1 MKTSL
6 PTFFVIGAAKA
17 GTTTLHDAL
26 AHHPQVYVP
35 YKKEPTF
42 FASDDYDH
50 GLAWYLD
57 TYFRNAERYA
67 ARGECSVGYLF
78 WHRKTALRMAEAYD
92 EQPLPR
98 IIVIMRDPVARA
110 YSAYWHLRNYGGERL
125 SFEEA
130 LAAEDERFAQQKERL
145 SAEGILR
152 FAYFRGGCY
161 DRQLRSFLD
170 RFPREQCL
178 FLLTEDLQQ
187 DYAGTMYTLFA
198 FLGVETEVV
207 TAARASNSA
216 RQVRN
221 REFYRA
227 IRQPS
232 VLKELIKPLLP
243 QRLRYRLKQRLL
255 SLNMKPAPYPPIN
268 PDTARQLRARY
279 LPHIEALETMI
290 GRDLSAWKSEP
301 AGGEKEGGID
311 D

>member
-1 MKTSL
+1 MKTPL

-26 AHHPQVYVP
+26 ARHPQVYVP

-57 TYFRNAERYA
+57 TYFRGAEQYP

-78 WHRKTALRMAEAYD
+78 WHGKTALRMAEAYD

-98 IIVIMRDPVARA
+98 IIAILRDPVARA
-110 YSAYWHLRNYGGERL
+110 YSAYWHLRHYGGETL

-130 LAAEDERFAQQKERL
+130 LLAEDERFAQQRERL

-152 FAYFRGGCY
+152 FTYFRGGCY
-161 DRQLRSFLD
+161 DQQLRSYLD

-178 FLLTEDLQQ
+178 FLLTEDLQA
-187 DYAGTMYTLFA
+187 DYAGTVHTLFA
-198 FLGVETEVV
+198 FLGVETEIEV
-207 TAARASNSA
+207 AARASNTA
-216 RQVRN
+216 RQVRS
-221 REFYRA
+221 RSFYSA

-232 VLKELIKPLLP
+232 ALKALIKPWLP
-243 QRLRYRLKQRLL
+243 QRLRYKLKQGLL
-255 SLNMKPAPYPPIN
+255 NLNMKPAPYPPIN
-268 PDTARQLRARY
+268 PDTARQLRGRY
-279 LPHIEALETMI
+279 QPHIEALEDMI

-301 AGGEKEGGID
+301 TGDEKEGVID

>member
-1 MKTSL
+1 MNNSL
-6 PTFFVIGAAKA
+6 PTFFVIGAAKS

-57 TYFRNAERYA
+57 TYFRGAEQYP

-78 WHRKTALRMAEAYD
+78 WHEKTAERIAEVYD
-92 EQPLPR
+92 GQPPPR
-98 IIVIMRDPVARA
+98 IVAILRDPVARA
-110 YSAYWHLRNYGGERL
+110 YSAYWHLRNYGGETL

-130 LAAEDERFAQQKERL
+130 LAVEEERFAQQKERL

-161 DRQLRSFLD
+161 DQQLTSFLD
-170 RFPREQCL
+170 HFSREQCL

-187 DYAGTMYTLFA
+187 DYAGTMHTLFA
-198 FLGVETEVV
+198 FLGVEPTVEL
-207 TAARASNSA
+207 AARASNTA
-216 RQVRN
+216 RQVRS
-221 REFYRA
+221 RSFYSA

-232 VLKELIKPLLP
+232 TLKELVKPLLP
-243 QRLRYRLKQRLL
+243 QQLRYRLKQELL
-255 SLNMKPAPYPPIN
+255 NLTMKPAPYPPIN

-279 LPHIEALETMI
+279 LPHIEALEDMI
-290 GRDLSAWKSEP
+290 GRDLSAWKSET
-301 AGGEKEGGID
+301 AGDEKEGVID